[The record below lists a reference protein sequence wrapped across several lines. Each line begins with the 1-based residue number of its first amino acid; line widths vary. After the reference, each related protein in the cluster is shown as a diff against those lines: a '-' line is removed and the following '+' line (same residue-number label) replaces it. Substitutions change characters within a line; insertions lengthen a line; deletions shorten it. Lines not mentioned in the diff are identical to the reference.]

1 MNKVNSF
8 ILVSENRI
16 YCSRV
21 INEGGKRMKQL
32 LRVVVIAI
40 LKYQFYK
47 MERRMELIN
56 IIKKRRDVKK
66 EFVTI
71 PQIPQYVQMQQ
82 METMMNQQQRNVK

>member
-1 MNKVNSF
+1 
-8 ILVSENRI
+8 
-16 YCSRV
+16 
-21 INEGGKRMKQL
+21 
-32 LRVVVIAI
+32 
-40 LKYQFYK
+40 
-47 MERRMELIN
+47 MELIN